1 MKKSASWAPAPN
13 LKVLAVEWNETD
25 WVVSVTGQDHAT
37 CPVCGTRSSS
47 RHSSYRQTLQDLQ
60 AQGTP
65 VTVRARMIP
74 LNEGDLH
81 RERSRPHLSA
91 MRHMR
96 QRTRGMNKRA

>member
-37 CPVCGTRSSS
+37 CPVCGARSSS

-81 RERSRPHLSA
+81 RE
-91 MRHMR
+91 
-96 QRTRGMNKRA
+96 